1 MLKVIEEEKLLLS
14 STFIFHFFTGNLN
27 NWWEFETFAKFL
39 NKTRCVIQQ
48 YGNYS
53 VDSLGIKLNGITT
66 QGENI
71 ADNGGIKEAYR
82 AYRKLFLPKISFFI
96 NDFFSFRTF

>member
-1 MLKVIEEEKLLLS
+1 MTITIFFLIFKELVTFFVSALKIIL
-14 STFIFHFFTGNLN
+14 IFATGNLN
-27 NWWEFETFAKFL
+27 NWWEFETFTKFL
-39 NKTRCVIQQ
+39 NKTRCIIQQ

-53 VDSLGIKLNGITT
+53 VDSLGINLNGITT

-82 AYRKLFLPKISFFI
+82 AYRKS
-96 NDFFSFRTF
+96 